1 VKLLGAALSAALLVH
16 SATASAVVHHRH
28 FEPDDLE
35 LEQPGIFDMDFQVG
49 PLHGDSAGKNRIM
62 LPDFEF
68 GLGLT
73 SNVELDVSGTFS
85 VDENRGE
92 SHHVTGD
99 PLWLASKLGFVDTED
114 SAGNR
119 WAVGLE
125 LGPRFPTFDAAGVGF
140 GSLGLVGFTHRR
152 VTVVLNAGVLI
163 DPGATRS
170 AEHPTG
176 LVLGLDLNAYLNAK
190 RDWSL
195 QSELG
200 TAYYLTPDPHELSL
214 TVGATYSVTPRLD
227 VSLTA
232 LGGVL
237 ANTDH
242 AGILLGVSPELGLW

>member
-1 VKLLGAALSAALLVH
+1 VKLLGAALLAALL
-16 SATASAVVHHRH
+16 SYPTTASALVHHRH

-35 LEQPGIFDMDFQVG
+35 LQKPGIFDMDFQAG
-49 PLHGDSAGKNRIM
+49 PLHGDSTGKNRLL

-68 GLGLT
+68 DLGLT
-73 SNVELDVSGTFS
+73 SNVELDLSGTLS

-92 SHHVTGD
+92 PHHVTGD
-99 PLWLASKLGFVDTED
+99 PLWLASKLGFVDTD
-114 SAGNR
+114 DHAGNR
-119 WAVGLE
+119 WAAGLE

-140 GSLGLVGFTHRR
+140 GTLGLLGFTHHR

-170 AEHPTG
+170 AEHPTA
-176 LVLGLDLNAYLNAK
+176 LVFGLDLNADL
-190 RDWSL
+190 DSTSTWSL
-195 QSELG
+195 ESELG
-200 TAYYLTPDPHELSL
+200 SAYYLTPDPHELSL
-214 TVGATYSVTPRLD
+214 TFGATYSVTPRLD

-242 AGILLGVSPELGLW
+242 AGILLGVSPQLELW